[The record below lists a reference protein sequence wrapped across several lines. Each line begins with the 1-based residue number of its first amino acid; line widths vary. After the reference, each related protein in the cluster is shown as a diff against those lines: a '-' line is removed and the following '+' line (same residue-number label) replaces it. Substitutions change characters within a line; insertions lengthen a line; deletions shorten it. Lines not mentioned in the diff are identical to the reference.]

1 MSGYNMFG
9 ARMRDSTMGLY
20 GAGMPFGAPLP
31 PAAPLAPAAPAGS
44 AASDPEVQIIEPD
57 SNRSGSQ
64 DGGGPA
70 APAGPAPLPEVHA
83 VGAPVPQVPGLQHW
97 MERGKAEAPHLFGK
111 CQKADMQKLRHFC
124 EGGEL

>member
-1 MSGYNMFG
+1 MFG

-57 SNRSGSQ
+57 SEGASRFFILSGNHNICI
-64 DGGGPA
+64 A
-70 APAGPAPLPEVHA
+70 ILPWI
-83 VGAPVPQVPGLQHW
+83 QST
-97 MERGKAEAPHLFGK
+97 
-111 CQKADMQKLRHFC
+111 D
-124 EGGEL
+124 